1 MARLHLKSTTT
12 NARAMVR
19 ASIRAAA
26 TQQRA
31 VRGEPAAAEQAETSF
46 DDALS
51 CLDATE
57 VAEEVEVTLPHKVT
71 YLFDVSSKDGKR
83 YNQRFYAPGLLIRDS
98 NGVVHDG
105 YFEVY
110 PRFERGYIVDPALGD
125 KSGITGTLVVSAMK
139 GVSVFKHTLVRSE
152 TSTKLR
158 VKREFAIT
166 PKFVSF
172 NGKPAVPENPEDA
185 AEEAVEDAE

>member
-1 MARLHLKSTTT
+1 MARLHLKSTT

-19 ASIRAAA
+19 AAIRSAAV
-26 TQQRA
+26 QQRTG
-31 VRGEPAAAEQAETSF
+31 RGEPAAAEQSDMSF
-46 DDALS
+46 DDTMA

-57 VAEEVEVTLPHKVT
+57 VAEEVEVTIPHQVT
-71 YLFDVSSKDGKR
+71 YLFDVSKDGNR

-98 NGVVHDG
+98 KGVVHDG

-139 GVSVFKHTLVRSE
+139 GISVFNHTLVRSE
-152 TSTKLR
+152 TSAKLR
-158 VKREFAIT
+158 VKRTFAIT

-172 NGKPAVPENPEDA
+172 NGKPAVLENPEEA
-185 AEEAVEDAE
+185 PAEEVVEDAE

>member
-1 MARLHLKSTTT
+1 MARLNLKSTT
-12 NARAMVR
+12 NARAMIR

-26 TQQRA
+26 TQQRT
-31 VRGEPAAAEQAETSF
+31 VSGNSAAEQSDMSF
-46 DDALS
+46 DDTMA

-57 VAEEVEVTLPHKVT
+57 VAEEVEVTIPHQVT
-71 YLFDVSSKDGKR
+71 YLFDVSKDGKR

-98 NGVVHDG
+98 KGVVHDG

-110 PRFERGYIVDPALGD
+110 PRFERGYIVDPTLGD
-125 KSGITGTLVVSAMK
+125 RSGITGTLVVSAMK
-139 GVSVFKHTLVRSE
+139 SVSVFKHTLVRSE

-166 PKFVSF
+166 PRFVSF
-172 NGKPAVPENPEDA
+172 NGKPAVPENPEDVI
-185 AEEAVEDAE
+185 EEAVEDVE

>member
-1 MARLHLKSTTT
+1 MARLTYKSA

-19 ASIRAAA
+19 ASLRAAI
-26 TQQRA
+26 QQRT
-31 VRGEPAAAEQAETSF
+31 VRDESPAAEQSNMSF
-46 DDALS
+46 DDTMA

-71 YLFDVSSKDGKR
+71 YLFDVSKDGKR

-98 NGVVHDG
+98 NGVIHDG

-152 TSTKLR
+152 TSTKLK

-166 PKFVSF
+166 PRFVSF
-172 NGKPAVPENPEDA
+172 NGKPAVSENPEVA
-185 AEEAVEDAE
+185 AEEAEDEE